1 MRRYLDMNADLA
13 RYVAAHSRPVS
24 QVGRRVIEET
34 ARLFPEVSQMQVDP
48 VQGAFLA
55 WLVRLIGARRIL
67 EIGTFTGLSSLS
79 MAEALAEGGE
89 IVCCDI
95 SEQYTALARQAWK
108 DAGVADR
115 ITLRLG
121 PALDTLAELEGPF
134 DLAFLD
140 ADKPNYPRYV
150 ERLKEMVRPG
160 GVIVVDNTLWSGR
173 VIDPNDQTDATKG
186 IRRLNQ
192 IVASSPDL
200 EAVLLPFADGVTV
213 IRRC

>member
-1 MRRYLDMNADLA
+1 MNADLA
-13 RYVAAHSRPVS
+13 TYVAAHSIPVS

-34 ARLFPEVSQMQVDP
+34 AHLFPEVSQMQVDP
-48 VQGAFLA
+48 AQGAFLA
-55 WLVRLIGARRIL
+55 WLVKLVDARKIL
-67 EIGTFTGLSSLS
+67 EIGTFTGLSSLF
-79 MAEALAEGGE
+79 MAEALPEDGE

-95 SEQYTALARQAWK
+95 SAEYTALARQAWK
-108 DAGVADR
+108 DAGVAES

-121 PALDTLAELEGPF
+121 PALETLADLQGPF

-140 ADKPNYPRYV
+140 ADKPNYPHYV
-150 ERLKEMVRPG
+150 GELKRLVGPG

-173 VIDPNDQTDATKG
+173 VIDPNDQTEATRG

-192 IVASSPDL
+192 MVASSPDL

>member
-13 RYVAAHSRPVS
+13 GYVTAHSRPIS
-24 QVGRRVIEET
+24 QVGSRVIEET
-34 ARLFPEVSQMQVDP
+34 AHLFPEVSQMQVDP

-55 WLVRLIGARRIL
+55 WLIRLVDARRVL
-67 EIGTFTGLSSLS
+67 EIGTFTGLSSLI
-79 MAEALAEGGE
+79 MAEALPEGGE

-95 SEQYTALARQAWK
+95 SEEYTALARRAWK
-108 DAGVADR
+108 DAGVEER
-115 ITLRLG
+115 ITLLLG
-121 PALDTLAELEGPF
+121 PALDTLGDLEGPF

-150 ERLKEMVRPG
+150 ERLKDLVRPG

-173 VIDPNDQTDATKG
+173 VIDPDDQTEATRG
-186 IRRLNQ
+186 IRRLNRT
-192 IVASSPDL
+192 VASSPDL

-213 IRRC
+213 IRRF

>member
-55 WLVRLIGARRIL
+55 WLVTLIGARRIL